1 MARTPE
7 AARRPRRR
15 WFRAGL
21 ATAIVVPAAIAA
33 GAVLWLAADE
43 ESTVEPDGRAAAEL
57 AKEAEAPRT
66 LGPRATRS
74 LRPILARRGRSG
86 VQSIPL
92 EGIEGGVRPAPP
104 QRIAIPDA
112 GVETV
117 IDPVGTRKGEI
128 EVPELGRAGWFEGGP
143 RPGETGRAVV
153 IGHLDTKRGPGLFAR
168 VPRVPV
174 GAGVRITDR
183 RGDVHRYEVVG
194 RVQVRKDRF
203 PTAQVY
209 GGAASPVLV
218 LVTCGGPYTEGRGYR
233 DNVLLYARA
242 A

>member
-1 MARTPE
+1 VAVARW
-7 AARRPRRR
+7 RN
-15 WFRAGL
+15 AGL
-21 ATAIVVPAAIAA
+21 VAAVGLPALAA
-33 GAVLWLAADE
+33 GGAVLVVAAN
-43 ESTVEPDGRAAAEL
+43 DGAPKTKGDPAAL
-57 AKEAEAPRT
+57 VRKAEARRT
-66 LGPRATRS
+66 LGPRATNT
-74 LRPILARRGRSG
+74 LRPILAKRGRSG
-86 VQSIPL
+86 VQEIPL

-128 EVPELGRAGWFEGGP
+128 EVPPLGRAGWFEGGP
-143 RPGETGRAVV
+143 RPGEPGRAVV

-168 VPRVPV
+168 VPKVPV
-174 GAGVRITDR
+174 GAGVLITDR
-183 RGDVHRYEVVG
+183 RGDTYPFEIVG
-194 RVQVRKDRF
+194 RAQVRKDRF
-203 PTAQVY
+203 PTDEVY
-209 GGAASPVLV
+209 GSASRPVLV

>member
-1 MARTPE
+1 M
-7 AARRPRRR
+7 
-15 WFRAGL
+15 L
-21 ATAIVVPAAIAA
+21 ALADGQEEGTSTSGDPAA
-33 GAVLWLAADE
+33 LA
-43 ESTVEPDGRAAAEL
+43 RKAER
-57 AKEAEAPRT
+57 PRT
-66 LGPRATRS
+66 LGPGTTS
-74 LRPILARRGRSG
+74 TLRPILARRGRSG

-92 EGIEGGVRPAPP
+92 EKIEGGVRPAPP

-117 IDPVGTRKGEI
+117 IDPVGTRRGEI
-128 EVPELGRAGWFEGGP
+128 EVPPLGRAGWFEGGP
-143 RPGETGRAVV
+143 RPGEIGRAVV

-168 VPRVPV
+168 VPSVRV

-183 RGDVHRYEVVG
+183 RGEVYDYEVVG
-194 RVQVRKDRF
+194 KAQVRKDRF
-203 PTAQVY
+203 PSSEVY

-218 LVTCGGPYTEGRGYR
+218 LVTCGGPYVEGRGYR

>member
-1 MARTPE
+1 MVVARW
-7 AARRPRRR
+7 RN
-15 WFRAGL
+15 AGL
-21 ATAIVVPAAIAA
+21 VAAVVLPALAA
-33 GAVLWLAADE
+33 GGAVLVLADDDE
-43 ESTVEPDGRAAAEL
+43 PPAGGDGSAAAL
-57 AKEAEAPRT
+57 ARKAEAPRT
-66 LGPRATRS
+66 LGPRATDT
-74 LRPILARRGRSG
+74 LRPILAKRGRSG
-86 VQSIPL
+86 VQEIPL

-117 IDPVGTRKGEI
+117 IDPVSTRKGEI
-128 EVPELGRAGWFEGGP
+128 EVPPLGRAGWFDGGP
-143 RPGETGRAVV
+143 RPGEPGRAVV

-174 GAGVRITDR
+174 GASVRITDR
-183 RGDVHRYEVVG
+183 RGDVYSYEVVG

-203 PTAQVY
+203 PTSEVY
-209 GGAASPVLV
+209 GASSRPVLV

-242 A
+242 S